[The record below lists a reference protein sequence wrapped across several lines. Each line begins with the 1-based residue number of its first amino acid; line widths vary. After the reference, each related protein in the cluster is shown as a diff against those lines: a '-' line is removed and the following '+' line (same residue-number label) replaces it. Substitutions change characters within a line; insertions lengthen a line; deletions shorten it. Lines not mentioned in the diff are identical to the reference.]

1 MKLSDIL
8 HKLDAKSLIQL
19 HKDNDGWHLDGKIRE
34 RLSIV
39 QAWSVRPAQKTD
51 IRPLSSVMANSAS
64 GTVRPSTRAILS
76 PDEFGSGSWNTT
88 R

>member
-19 HKDNDGWHLDGKIRE
+19 HKDNDGQHLDGKIRE

-51 IRPLSSVMANSAS
+51 IQLLSSVM
-64 GTVRPSTRAILS
+64 RIS
-76 PDEFGSGSWNTT
+76 PAA